1 MIDAV
6 QAIKIAEE
14 KLPSVVPAFA
24 ALHPFVEEVEQ
35 SRDGEAWVITFRAKN
50 EQEKDESSYGSF
62 LPFIE
67 KVVRVAST
75 SGDLLSVLNP
85 SYR

>member
-35 SRDGEAWVITFRAKN
+35 SHDGDAWLITFRAKN
-50 EQEKDESSYGSF
+50 KQETDDTAYGSF

-67 KVVRVAST
+67 KVVRVAVA